1 MIKLNELIVEDTNL
15 VEIYIKKDMI
25 DKSRVNLEI
34 DENTIKK
41 ITNMFKFKQEVNYI
55 DFYKNNLILTYD
67 NSNDNQIL
75 YEKKL
80 LNMKEN
86 NNNLIIIYNEKRLPS
101 YMYGCDDKI
110 DLKTKYKIKEYKVN
124 NRITLVI
131 KEINNKYILFIQYK
145 YSDNIDIEKSEEI
158 LNNLINK
165 ISKC

>member
-25 DKSRVNLEI
+25 DTSRVNLEI
-34 DENTIKK
+34 DEITIKK
-41 ITNMFKFKQEVNYI
+41 ITNMFKFKQEVNHS

-67 NSNDNQIL
+67 NTNDNQIL

-110 DLKTKYKIKEYKVN
+110 DLKTNYKIKEYKVN

-145 YSDNIDIEKSEEI
+145 HSDNIDMEKTEEI
-158 LNNLINK
+158 LNNLLNRL
-165 ISKC
+165 SK